1 MITTQKL
8 DRPSHRSRLM
18 ATAAALVAIVGLTLY
33 STPANPSTKHL
44 RASATKPTV
53 VLVHGAWADSS
64 GWNAVVTR
72 LREKGYPVF
81 APANPLRSLHGDSA
95 YIASI
100 LETIEGPIVLVGH
113 SYGGSV
119 ITNAAE
125 GNPNVKALVYIAGF
139 APEVG
144 ESTLDLVGE
153 DSLVPTSI
161 EFRPFPPGGE
171 FDVDVYI
178 KQSRFRRTFAG
189 DLTREKAARLAVA
202 QRPAALPAGGGQ
214 SEATAWKSI
223 PSWYLIALQ
232 DNTIDPDSQR
242 FMAERAGARI
252 IEVDSSH
259 VAMISHPARTVALIV
274 RAAKATD

>member
-1 MITTQKL
+1 MNVISIYKAHGTFSK
-8 DRPSHRSRLM
+8 RRLVV
-18 ATAAALVAIVGLTLY
+18 TILAIIGLSLF
-33 STPANPSTKHL
+33 STPAEPSTRQL
-44 RASATKPTV
+44 RASTSKPTV

-64 GWNAVVTR
+64 GWADVATR
-72 LREKGYPVF
+72 LQRKGYPVF

-95 YIASI
+95 YVASI

-113 SYGGSV
+113 SYGGAV
-119 ITNAAE
+119 ISNAAE

-153 DSLVPTSI
+153 DSLVPNSI

-178 KQSRFRRTFAG
+178 KQSRFRETFAA
-189 DLTREKAARLAVA
+189 DLSRQDAAILAIA
-202 QRPAALPAGGGQ
+202 QRPAALLAGGGP
-214 SEATAWKSI
+214 SEATAWKTI

-242 FMAERAGARI
+242 FMAERAGAHI
-252 IEVDSSH
+252 VEVKSSH
-259 VAMISHPARTVALIV
+259 VAIISHPGKTVDLIV
-274 RAAKATD
+274 RAARATD

>member
-1 MITTQKL
+1 M
-8 DRPSHRSRLM
+8 
-18 ATAAALVAIVGLTLY
+18 
-33 STPANPSTKHL
+33 
-44 RASATKPTV
+44 
-53 VLVHGAWADSS
+53 LVHGAWADSS
-64 GWNAVVTR
+64 GWNSVVTR

-95 YIASI
+95 YVASI

-119 ITNAAE
+119 ITNAAD

-178 KQSRFRRTFAG
+178 KQSKFRRTFAA
-189 DLTREKAARLAVA
+189 DLSREDAAMLAVA
-202 QRPAALPAGGGQ
+202 QRPAALPAGGGP
-214 SEATAWKSI
+214 SEATAWKTI
-223 PSWYLIALQ
+223 PSWYLVARQ

-242 FMAERAGARI
+242 LMAERAGSHI
-252 IEVDSSH
+252 VEVNSSH
-259 VAMISHPARTVALIV
+259 VAMISHPGRTVALIV
-274 RAAKATD
+274 QAARATD